1 MPLII
6 HWPLTAASFPAW
18 IDEPVSLLEVVPTI
32 LQFLGAQP
40 PSQFQGRGLLGL
52 GKQKFLKTAPDDYV
66 AHYILGVIAVIE
78 GRGRKA
84 RLN

>member
-18 IDEPVSLLEVVPTI
+18 IDEPVSLLDVVPTI

-52 GKQKFLKTAPDDYV
+52 GKQKFLKTAPEVDVPPVNAQEPEGGTNGLDDF
-66 AHYILGVIAVIE
+66 E
-78 GRGRKA
+78 W
-84 RLN
+84 